1 MNIVQKAKRVVD
13 SCKTNAQ
20 RQNAARWLKL
30 ARRHAVSNQHRK
42 AIDSL
47 AGHLADSA
55 AFEAVRLSGKLMR
68 GAYL

>member
-1 MNIVQKAKRVVD
+1 MNLVQKAKRVVD

-30 ARRHAVSNQHRK
+30 AHRSADAPQGK
-42 AIDSL
+42 AIDGL

-55 AFEAVRLSGKLMR
+55 AFEAIRLSGKLMR